1 MKKILL
7 AILVIFIGNLCF
19 AADPVKVD
27 FNDGI
32 YHITVTGDKIK
43 KKIKFISSESLI
55 TNSEAHKANPDAIL
69 TINAGFFDPDNG
81 KSISYIVT
89 DSITSEDPH
98 FNENLLNNPELR
110 QNLTKILNRTEF
122 RILECSSEKDLKYA
136 IVPHN
141 TSADFSCFIKTSA
154 QGGPLI
160 LPQLRLEEEFFVVK
174 KDGKVIRES
183 ASVLHKTARTIIGLK
198 GDELHILI
206 ITDKHPMD
214 LYEVQKYCKD
224 LGLTRAMAF
233 DGGSSTS
240 FNYKDKIEVVSTEE
254 NSTGRSV
261 KSFMQITK

>member
-1 MKKILL
+1 MKKF
-7 AILVIFIGNLCF
+7 ILVLLLIISGNLCL
-19 AADPVKVD
+19 AAEPVNVE
-27 FNDGI
+27 FNNGI

-43 KKIKFISSESLI
+43 KKINFISSESLI
-55 TNSEAHKANPDAIL
+55 TNSEAHKASDALL
-69 TINAGFFDPDNG
+69 TINAGFFDPENG
-81 KSISYIVT
+81 KSTSYIVT

-98 FNENLLNNPELR
+98 FNENLLKNSVLR
-110 QNLTKILNRTEF
+110 KNLDKILNRTEF
-122 RILECSSEKDLKYA
+122 RILECTNSRDLKYA

-141 TSADFSCFIKTSA
+141 TSADFSCIVKTSA

-160 LPQLRLEEEFFVVK
+160 LPQLRLEEEYFVVK
-174 KDGKVIRES
+174 KDGIVIRES

-198 GDELHILI
+198 DDELHILI
-206 ITDKHPMD
+206 ITDQHPMD

-240 FNYKDKIEVVSTEE
+240 FNYKDEIEVVSTEE

-261 KSFMQITK
+261 KSFMQIMK